1 MKSGSHIAVTQEVVF
16 PCSCLLR
23 FKAMFDGNVMQMQHS
38 CVCVCVGARTHAR
51 TEVICVCSVFC
62 MLIIFEMFEVNK

>member
-38 CVCVCVGARTHAR
+38 CVCVCVGARTHALKSS
-51 TEVICVCSVFC
+51 VCALSSVCSLYLKC
-62 MLIIFEMFEVNK
+62 LK